1 MSWRE
6 TSAPTTIPFWA
17 RCDNPFHLL
26 VLTTFL
32 TQVSLVTIGHRAG
45 RSSAFGLAEAELL
58 SASFRPN
65 GLPSRYACCVALTP
79 LSKRNFYEVISCAVK
94 GRTSLRTGSNG
105 PWSMCGHFSELLRRW
120 RGEMAISLR
129 CSIIIGACPSVA
141 TKSGV
146 PFITLIVMPPMEV
159 HPHRGFLGTAFRTC
173 LRPSWHRLMS
183 CLVPASGGDLKR

>member
-17 RCDNPFHLL
+17 RCNNPFHLL

-58 SASFRPN
+58 SASFRPH

-94 GRTSLRTGSNG
+94 GRTPLRTVLTDHPVHGSSNLRTPRG
-105 PWSMCGHFSELLRRW
+105 ALL
-120 RGEMAISLR
+120 L
-129 CSIIIGACPSVA
+129 
-141 TKSGV
+141 
-146 PFITLIVMPPMEV
+146 
-159 HPHRGFLGTAFRTC
+159 
-173 LRPSWHRLMS
+173 
-183 CLVPASGGDLKR
+183 

>member
-6 TSAPTTIPFWA
+6 TSAPTTLPFWA
-17 RCDNPFHLL
+17 RCNNPFHLL

-79 LSKRNFYEVISCAVK
+79 LSKRNFYEVISCAVN
-94 GRTSLRTGSNG
+94 GRTSPRSGRARLRHPAPQNDRFATISARYAQ
-105 PWSMCGHFSELLRRW
+105 S
-120 RGEMAISLR
+120 SLR
-129 CSIIIGACPSVA
+129 VA
-141 TKSGV
+141 DSASGV
-146 PFITLIVMPPMEV
+146 P
-159 HPHRGFLGTAFRTC
+159 GTGPIGWNSSETVGLTIC
-173 LRPSWHRLMS
+173 PI
-183 CLVPASGGDLKR
+183 SGSLQHEIG

>member
-17 RCDNPFHLL
+17 RCNNPFHLF

-32 TQVSLVTIGHRAG
+32 TQVSLVTIGYRAG

-94 GRTSLRTGSNG
+94 GRTPLRT
-105 PWSMCGHFSELLRRW
+105 
-120 RGEMAISLR
+120 A
-129 CSIIIGACPSVA
+129 
-141 TKSGV
+141 
-146 PFITLIVMPPMEV
+146 
-159 HPHRGFLGTAFRTC
+159 RT
-173 LRPSWHRLMS
+173 
-183 CLVPASGGDLKR
+183 VE

>member
-6 TSAPTTIPFWA
+6 TSASTTIPFWA
-17 RCDNPFHLL
+17 RCDNPFHLF

-94 GRTSLRTGSNG
+94 GRAPQRTECESFPSDSSSLANA
-105 PWSMCGHFSELLRRW
+105 RW
-120 RGEMAISLR
+120 RTRFHHGESL
-129 CSIIIGACPSVA
+129 AMNL
-141 TKSGV
+141 GV
-146 PFITLIVMPPMEV
+146 TVWVEQNPV
-159 HPHRGFLGTAFRTC
+159 LGT
-173 LRPSWHRLMS
+173 
-183 CLVPASGGDLKR
+183 V

>member
-17 RCDNPFHLL
+17 RCNNPFHLL

-65 GLPSRYACCVALTP
+65 GLPSRYARCVALTP
-79 LSKRNFYEVISCAVK
+79 LSKRNFFEVISCAVK
-94 GRTSLRTGSNG
+94 GRTPPQNWACESPRTQ
-105 PWSMCGHFSELLRRW
+105 
-120 RGEMAISLR
+120 
-129 CSIIIGACPSVA
+129 
-141 TKSGV
+141 
-146 PFITLIVMPPMEV
+146 
-159 HPHRGFLGTAFRTC
+159 
-173 LRPSWHRLMS
+173 
-183 CLVPASGGDLKR
+183 LKQLA

>member
-17 RCDNPFHLL
+17 RCNNPFHLL

-32 TQVSLVTIGHRAG
+32 TQVSLVTIGYRAG

-94 GRTSLRTGSNG
+94 GRTPLRTGRASRPAPSSSSSFKVQRFLIAHRMNGSTGLRLPLWTSN
-105 PWSMCGHFSELLRRW
+105 FSPGLALFSLSLRRTT
-120 RGEMAISLR
+120 RPRQHLFRLG
-129 CSIIIGACPSVA
+129 
-141 TKSGV
+141 
-146 PFITLIVMPPMEV
+146 ITL
-159 HPHRGFLGTAFRTC
+159 
-173 LRPSWHRLMS
+173 SDRL
-183 CLVPASGGDLKR
+183 

>member
-17 RCDNPFHLL
+17 RCNNPFHLL

-94 GRTSLRTGSNG
+94 GRAPLRTARTSFPVGRSSLSNA
-105 PWSMCGHFSELLRRW
+105 LLRTRW
-120 RGEMAISLR
+120 HHVQRLAMDLSMAVGMQEHTILCR
-129 CSIIIGACPSVA
+129 IAASIRP
-141 TKSGV
+141 
-146 PFITLIVMPPMEV
+146 PDDMMVMPSRQV
-159 HPHRGFLGTAFRTC
+159 GDVLVAHGT
-173 LRPSWHRLMS
+173 
-183 CLVPASGGDLKR
+183 